1 MRQSLR
7 ADTEAV
13 EKLGEA
19 VETWEVSAAAVA
31 ELLVTGVAEQ
41 RVVVAKAAAVDSG
54 VRAADNCSWVEEEGV
69 SDLKALRMERVV
81 EAAKEKVGSLVVLQ
95 VEEGEGV
102 ESHALA
108 SAVVEGVE
116 GVEAVEK
123 VERVERPEPIC
134 HSMQCNLMGP
144 IRLM

>member
-1 MRQSLR
+1 
-7 ADTEAV
+7 
-13 EKLGEA
+13 
-19 VETWEVSAAAVA
+19 
-31 ELLVTGVAEQ
+31 
-41 RVVVAKAAAVDSG
+41 
-54 VRAADNCSWVEEEGV
+54 VEEEGV